1 MKLDQ
6 RWREIFVASL
16 FLPPPLRSW
25 FTFRENGKR
34 ERERGKRKFRLGRG
48 PNLNGPLG
56 RSASLLSF
64 SEQIKIIKWSFRL
77 ESQFGRVRRRKK
89 RGRIEYVQV
98 EYIYIYKYK
107 QNILYILTYYKLV
120 EIPSKIKPLLH
131 FFSHASFAYFYYIR

>member
-25 FTFRENGKR
+25 FEFRENEKR
-34 ERERGKRKFRLGRG
+34 EREREGKGSLGRG

-77 ESQFGRVRRRKK
+77 ES
-89 RGRIEYVQV
+89 
-98 EYIYIYKYK
+98 
-107 QNILYILTYYKLV
+107 
-120 EIPSKIKPLLH
+120 
-131 FFSHASFAYFYYIR
+131 

>member
-25 FTFRENGKR
+25 FEFRENGKR

-77 ESQFGRVRRRKK
+77 ES
-89 RGRIEYVQV
+89 
-98 EYIYIYKYK
+98 
-107 QNILYILTYYKLV
+107 
-120 EIPSKIKPLLH
+120 
-131 FFSHASFAYFYYIR
+131 